1 MAIGLRSPVSFPN
14 IINIL
19 GVFGVTASLVFV
31 GLELR
36 QSQRIALAEQ
46 MNNRVNVLMSL
57 VNSYIEADL
66 DFLSAMVND
75 PAKDQQY
82 TSAEKGARN
91 MLNAQWT
98 LHENDYFQY
107 NSGLMTE
114 DLWQAKLGAT
124 KRDLLKCEHP
134 DIFEWRIALVE
145 QGFRKIIE
153 KMREAD
159 PCRN

>member
-1 MAIGLRSPVSFPN
+1 
-14 IINIL
+14 
-19 GVFGVTASLVFV
+19 
-31 GLELR
+31 
-36 QSQRIALAEQ
+36 
-46 MNNRVNVLMSL
+46 MSL

-124 KRDLLKCEHP
+124 KRDLLKCEHLASLNKLMMLTFLQSE
-134 DIFEWRIALVE
+134 IYYHFF
-145 QGFRKIIE
+145 QII
-153 KMREAD
+153 
-159 PCRN
+159 P

>member
-1 MAIGLRSPVSFPN
+1 MSNGLRSSVSFAN

-66 DFLSAMVND
+66 DFYL
-75 PAKDQQY
+75 
-82 TSAEKGARN
+82 R
-91 MLNAQWT
+91 W
-98 LHENDYFQY
+98 
-107 NSGLMTE
+107 
-114 DLWQAKLGAT
+114 
-124 KRDLLKCEHP
+124 
-134 DIFEWRIALVE
+134 
-145 QGFRKIIE
+145 
-153 KMREAD
+153 
-159 PCRN
+159 

>member
-1 MAIGLRSPVSFPN
+1 
-14 IINIL
+14 
-19 GVFGVTASLVFV
+19 
-31 GLELR
+31 
-36 QSQRIALAEQ
+36 
-46 MNNRVNVLMSL
+46 
-57 VNSYIEADL
+57 
-66 DFLSAMVND
+66 
-75 PAKDQQY
+75 
-82 TSAEKGARN
+82 

-107 NSGLMTE
+107 NSGLMIE

-124 KRDLLKCEHP
+124 ERDLLKCEHP

-145 QGFRKIIE
+145 HGFRKIIE

>member
-1 MAIGLRSPVSFPN
+1 MAIGLRSPVSLAN

-19 GVFGVTASLVFV
+19 GVFGVIASLIFV

-57 VNSYIEADL
+57 VDSYIEADS
-66 DFLSAMVND
+66 DFLSAMAND

-91 MLNAQWT
+91 LFNAQWT
-98 LHENDYFQY
+98 LRENDYF
-107 NSGLMTE
+107 S
-114 DLWQAKLGAT
+114 
-124 KRDLLKCEHP
+124 
-134 DIFEWRIALVE
+134 I
-145 QGFRKIIE
+145 
-153 KMREAD
+153 
-159 PCRN
+159 

>member
-1 MAIGLRSPVSFPN
+1 MSIGLRSTVSFAN

-19 GVFGVTASLVFV
+19 GIFGVIASLVFV

-46 MNNRVNVLMSL
+46 MNNRVNVLMSI
-57 VNSYIEADL
+57 VNSFIEADL
-66 DFLSAMVND
+66 DFFSAMVND
-75 PAKDQQY
+75 PSEDRQY
-82 TSAEKGARN
+82 SSSEKGARN

-107 NSGLMTE
+107 NSGFMTD

-124 KRDLLKCEHP
+124 QRDLLKCEHL
-134 DIFEWRIALVE
+134 DIFNWRIALVE
-145 QGFRKIIE
+145 QGFREILLT
-153 KMREAD
+153 MREAN
-159 PCRN
+159 PCES